1 LITIAI
7 CVLLVVIGIIITYCY
22 SIFYD
27 VPYVPTP
34 KPIARQMLK
43 MSELK
48 PGELLYDLGSG
59 DGRVLIMAAREF
71 GAKCVGIELN
81 SFRCKLS
88 NWRIKRMGLS
98 NQIKVVR
105 SSFFEADL
113 SKADIVFMYLL
124 PSINEKLKPKL
135 INELKNGARV
145 VTFTFIIKGW
155 NAHKFDDELKIYLYK
170 I

>member
-1 LITIAI
+1 MITIAV
-7 CVLLVVIGIIITYCY
+7 CVLLIVIGIIITYCY

-48 PGELLYDLGSG
+48 PDELLYDLGSG
-59 DGRVLIMAAREF
+59 DGRILIMAAREF

-81 SFRCKLS
+81 FFRYKLS
-88 NWRIKRMGLS
+88 NWRINRMGLS
-98 NQIKVVR
+98 KQIKVIR

-113 SKADIVFMYLL
+113 FHADVVFMYLL

-135 INELKNGARV
+135 SKELKKGARV
-145 VTFTFIIKGW
+145 VTFSFIMKRW
-155 NAHKFDDELKIYLYK
+155 KAYKFDDEAKIYLYK

>member
-1 LITIAI
+1 MITIAV
-7 CVLLVVIGIIITYCY
+7 CVLLIFIGIIITYCY

-34 KPIARQMLK
+34 KPIARQMLN

-48 PGELLYDLGSG
+48 PDELLYDLGSG
-59 DGRVLIMAAREF
+59 DGRILIMAAREF

-81 SFRCKLS
+81 FFRYWLS

-98 NQIKVVR
+98 NQIKVIR

-113 SKADIVFMYLL
+113 SHADVVFMYLL

-135 INELKNGARV
+135 IKELKKGAKV
-145 VTFTFIIKGW
+145 VTFSFIMNGW
-155 NAHKFDDELKIYLYK
+155 NAYKVDDELKIYLYK